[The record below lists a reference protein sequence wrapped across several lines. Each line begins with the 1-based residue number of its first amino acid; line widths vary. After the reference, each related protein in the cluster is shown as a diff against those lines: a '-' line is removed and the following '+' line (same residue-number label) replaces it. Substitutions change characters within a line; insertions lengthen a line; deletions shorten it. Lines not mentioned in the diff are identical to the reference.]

1 MIWNEHGL
9 ELRINNNIGNS
20 ANKSNA
26 KILIFLFTHTLALFT
41 FHLFLPN
48 SVFKKKNEMKEKR
61 KKTKKKKKREE

>member
-26 KILIFLFTHTLALFT
+26 KILVFLFTHTLALFT

-48 SVFKKKNEMKEKR
+48 VLLKKEKNEMKEKR
-61 KKTKKKKKREE
+61 KKTKKKKREG

>member
-26 KILIFLFTHTLALFT
+26 EILVFLFTHTLALFT

-48 SVFKKKNEMKEKR
+48 VLL
-61 KKTKKKKKREE
+61 KKKKK